1 MEFLRYNE
9 VMFIVGILKWWYT
22 TGWRL
27 RAEMILDRLDGTRDF
42 FSIGLLLRTMFSL
55 FRQDGAGSVEGTL
68 SVKLNAFAGRLIS
81 RFIGAGIRFTVLILG
96 VVTITLQAL
105 LGGLALAV
113 WAAIPLMPI
122 VGFVLMGTGWVPWQ
136 F

>member
-1 MEFLRYNE
+1 
-9 VMFIVGILKWWYT
+9 
-22 TGWRL
+22 
-27 RAEMILDRLDGTRDF
+27 
-42 FSIGLLLRTMFSL
+42 MFSL

-81 RFIGAGIRFTVLILG
+81 RFIGAGIRSAVLILG

-113 WAAIPLMPI
+113 WAVIPVMPI
-122 VGFVLMGTGWVPWQ
+122 VGFVLMSAGWVPWQ